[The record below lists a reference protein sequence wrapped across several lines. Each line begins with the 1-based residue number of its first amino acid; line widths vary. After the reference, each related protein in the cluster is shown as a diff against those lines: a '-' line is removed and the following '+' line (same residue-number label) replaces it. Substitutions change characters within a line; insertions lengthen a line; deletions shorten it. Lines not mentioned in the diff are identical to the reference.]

1 MGRQIGADAKI
12 DAVTSEL
19 AVLAVLE
26 EKKVEEEEEEEIR
39 DDDDDD
45 GVAASAQGSPA

>member
-26 EKKVEEEEEEEIR
+26 EKKVEEEEEEIR

>member
-26 EKKVEEEEEEEIR
+26 EKKVEEEEEIR